1 MNIAIFGNGR
11 MGKLISRL
19 AIERGHSI
27 VVISNSKQPATKCN
41 LSNVDVAI
49 DFSLP
54 NVAFDNI
61 SYAIK
66 NETAIISGTTNWLG
80 RLEEVRNMCLE
91 QKGAFLYASNFSLGM
106 NIFFQLNK
114 KLAKLIKGGGYI
126 GSIEETHHLNKL
138 DSPSGT
144 AISLYNDLK
153 DILMEEIPINS
164 KRISDE
170 IGTHKINYSS
180 KIDDI
185 EIIHR
190 AKTRD
195 GFALGAII
203 AAEWI
208 LDKKGVFSMQ
218 DLLKHN

>member
-1 MNIAIFGNGR
+1 
-11 MGKLISRL
+11 
-19 AIERGHSI
+19 
-27 VVISNSKQPATKCN
+27 
-41 LSNVDVAI
+41 
-49 DFSLP
+49 
-54 NVAFDNI
+54 
-61 SYAIK
+61 
-66 NETAIISGTTNWLG
+66 
-80 RLEEVRNMCLE
+80 
-91 QKGAFLYASNFSLGM
+91 
-106 NIFFQLNK
+106 
-114 KLAKLIKGGGYI
+114 
-126 GSIEETHHLNKL
+126 
-138 DSPSGT
+138 
-144 AISLYNDLK
+144 
-153 DILMEEIPINS
+153 MEEIPINS